1 MTGRKFIGRFL
12 AEQKEIMDKFE
23 SALCNY
29 HIPDKNIRKQC
40 LIDFK
45 AGELAAAQNYTAA
58 LTEIENLSKTIDELT
73 DYGSRAIEAE
83 RKVEN
88 LHKIIE
94 KQQLKIQRQA
104 ENISTLLDLYTGG
117 EQSRAHEKLKEK
129 YEYLKKIYAVEV
141 KEGGNE

>member
-1 MTGRKFIGRFL
+1 MTERKFIGRFL

-23 SALCNY
+23 SALCNH

-45 AGELAAAQNYTAA
+45 AGEQAAAQNYTAA

-104 ENISTLLDLYTGG
+104 ENISTLLHLYTSG
-117 EQSRAHEKLKEK
+117 ERSQAHKRVREK
-129 YEYLKKIYAVEV
+129 YKTLKKAYRNLEEQ
-141 KEGGNE
+141 K